1 MKKQLYH
8 IFTKLEPISK
18 QIQKTQMIQ
27 YKLMSVTHESS
38 KEDILKAIYQQIN
51 FIKFPQYSYI
61 SLSKKNL
68 IKK

>member
-51 FIKFPQYSYI
+51 FIEFPQYSYI
-61 SLSKKNL
+61 SFSKKDI

>member
-38 KEDILKAIYQQIN
+38 KEDILKAIYEQIN

>member
-1 MKKQLYH
+1 MKKHLYH

>member
-1 MKKQLYH
+1 MRKQLYH